1 VLYCLDST
9 DVRIFCEMAFRKNI
23 NETFTERRPSAADV
37 GKKLGLD
44 EKTVR
49 QRVKQME
56 EAGFIKYYQATPNLA
71 LFGMKVVSLFRFE
84 SHNLSTKFAIVNGL
98 KKVPR
103 LVEAADYLGPFLTCS
118 IAGATPEEAQRESS
132 LLAAR
137 YELGTVP
144 LGSSEVIE
152 PAARLDGLDWKLIQK
167 LRYDARSSDRDVA
180 RSLAVTQR
188 MVGYRLSKLFGM
200 RVIQVKAIIDPRKQA
215 GLVFYELELT
225 IDPEKQNSVSRW
237 LRHKHGESLWNLSI
251 PRQGV
256 ILASLFCFTLA
267 QPEDSVMEAL
277 KLEGVKRCILFILKE
292 VIEPQRSNWIDSLI
306 ELRISS
312 QSGNVVP
319 IESESRE

>member
-1 VLYCLDST
+1 
-9 DVRIFCEMAFRKNI
+9 MAFRRNI
-23 NETFTERRPSAADV
+23 YERFTERRPSAADI

-49 QRVKQME
+49 QRVNRME
-56 EAGFIKYYQATPNLA
+56 ESGFIKDYKATPNLA
-71 LFGMKVVSLFRFE
+71 FFGMKVVSLFRFE
-84 SHNLSTKFAIVNGL
+84 SHNLLTKFAIINGL

-103 LVEAADYLGPFLTCS
+103 LVEAVDYLGPFLSCS
-118 IAGATPEEAQRESS
+118 IAGATPEEAKRESN

-144 LGSSEVIE
+144 LGSTAVSEPVT
-152 PAARLDGLDWKLIQK
+152 RLDGLDWKLIHK
-167 LRYDARSSDRDVA
+167 LRYDARSTDRDVA

-188 MVGYRLSKLFGM
+188 MVGYRLSKLLGTG
-200 RVIQVKAIIDPRKQA
+200 VIQVKAIIDPRRQA

-225 IDPEKQNSVSRW
+225 IDPEKQNSVAAW
-237 LRHKHGESLWNLSI
+237 LKHKHGESLWDLSI
-251 PRQGV
+251 PKQGV

-277 KLEGVKRCILFILKE
+277 KLEGVRRCILFILKE

-306 ELRISS
+306 ELRINS
-312 QSGNVVP
+312 QSGNVAASQDGSQ
-319 IESESRE
+319 E